1 MQNPL
6 RADLSSFAHAHRV
19 RFEVQPEVTF
29 DGTDRLSVGYR
40 ISLWALHEKGARA
53 IPGCPKCIS
62 LVEGLRQI
70 AAEAVPREAR
80 PTRVSME
87 PFEPAL
93 YDSIEVPG
101 ADEVRLD
108 VRLTHRDR
116 YDAPIDACEDRCLR
130 EIRGRLKDL
139 GVRER

>member
-1 MQNPL
+1 M
-6 RADLSSFAHAHRV
+6 
-19 RFEVQPEVTF
+19 
-29 DGTDRLSVGYR
+29 
-40 ISLWALHEKGARA
+40 
-53 IPGCPKCIS
+53 S
-62 LVEGLRQI
+62 LVEGLRRI
-70 AAEAVPREAR
+70 ATEAVPREVR
-80 PTRVSME
+80 PTRVALE

-93 YDSIEVPG
+93 YDSAEVPG

-130 EIRGRLKDL
+130 EIRARLKQI

>member
-1 MQNPL
+1 MFNP
-6 RADLSSFAHAHRV
+6 RWA
-19 RFEVQPEVTF
+19 
-29 DGTDRLSVGYR
+29 TD
-40 ISLWALHEKGARA
+40 
-53 IPGCPKCIS
+53 
-62 LVEGLRQI
+62 
-70 AAEAVPREAR
+70 AVPHEAR
-80 PTRVSME
+80 PTRISTE

-93 YDSIEVPG
+93 YDSTEVSG

-130 EIRGRLKDL
+130 EIRGRLKKL

>member
-1 MQNPL
+1 MNEPQ
-6 RADLSSFAHAHRV
+6 RDELSSFARAHHV

-29 DGTDRLSVGYR
+29 AGAERLTVGYR
-40 ISLWALHEKGARA
+40 LSLWALHEKGSGAM
-53 IPGCPKCIS
+53 PGCPKCVS

-70 AAEAVPREAR
+70 ATEAVPREAR
-80 PTRVSME
+80 ATRISME

-93 YDSIEVPG
+93 YDSTEVSG

-130 EIRGRLKDL
+130 EIRGQLKQL
-139 GVRER
+139 GIRER

>member
-1 MQNPL
+1 MNEPQQ
-6 RADLSSFAHAHRV
+6 ADLASYARAHHV

-29 DGTDRLSVGYR
+29 AGAERLTVGYR
-40 ISLWALHEKGARA
+40 LSLWALHEKGARA
-53 IPGCPKCIS
+53 MPGCPKCVS

-70 AAEAVPREAR
+70 AAEAVPPEGR
-80 PTRVSME
+80 PTRISVE

-93 YDSIEVPG
+93 YDSAEVSG

-130 EIRGRLKDL
+130 EIRGRLKQL